1 MDFYPNWSQKVI
13 FDIFTTPYCMY
24 TLMETDYKTND
35 GHLLSPGATECLEAT
50 HDSNQDQ
57 EEQDKVTNQEKTRPM
72 T

>member
-1 MDFYPNWSQKVI
+1 
-13 FDIFTTPYCMY
+13 MY